1 MIWALLAALALVV
14 VAVLIW
20 PLLRDAAQPDDGH
33 RDVVVLKDQLAEID
47 RDLARG
53 VITSTEAEALK
64 LEIQRRLL
72 SAARRPAVQVWREGA
87 GVRSGLTALLA
98 IAVPML
104 AFAVYMNLGA
114 PTLQSSAPVAA
125 GGGHESE
132 QDPEMGKLV
141 EQLAARMANEPDNLQ
156 GWELLA
162 RSYRQME
169 RYADALEA
177 YRRVIALDPKNGEA
191 YANFGEMSVTV
202 ANGQVSQ
209 EAAQAFMKAL
219 EQDRNEPRSRFYL
232 GLAAAQTGDPKT
244 AIAIWRDL
252 AAGAPQD
259 APWLEMVRGQMFQV
273 AQSSAIMPMNVD
285 PKHPLDLTPDDLTPN
300 NLTPDDSKPEG
311 SKGAAPAKT
320 PPAKPAPQ
328 AVATTPST
336 PSAAAPASDPDDIT
350 SPDVSA
356 IKEQFSAENL
366 AQIQAMVGSLAGRLE
381 NEPDDFNGWMMLGR
395 SYMVLRNTEG
405 AKKAF
410 EKAIALKPGELQP
423 KLSYAGVLMN
433 ETNLNSPAPLPETLV
448 KTSDDILKLV
458 PDHAEALFVRGVAAF
473 KRGDKKAAGRD
484 FEAAKKNARGNLPA
498 ELDRW
503 IAQL

>member
-1 MIWALLAALALVV
+1 MIWALLAGLALAV
-14 VAVLIW
+14 VAALIW
-20 PLLRDAAQPDDGH
+20 PLVRDAGAPDDAP

-53 VITSTEAEALK
+53 VISATEAEALK

-72 SAARRPAVQVWREGA
+72 AAARRPALAVWREGA
-87 GVRSGLTALLA
+87 GMRSALTALLA
-98 IAVPML
+98 VAVPML

-114 PTLQSSAPVAA
+114 PTLKATDNSAGHQSQ
-125 GGGHESE
+125 
-132 QDPEMGKLV
+132 QDPEMAGLV
-141 EQLAARMANEPDNLQ
+141 EQLAARMANEPDNIE
-156 GWELLA
+156 GWALLA

-169 RYADALEA
+169 RYGEALEA
-177 YRRVIALDPKNGEA
+177 YRHVLALNPPDAEA
-191 YANFGEMSVTV
+191 YANYGEMSVTV
-202 ANGQVSQ
+202 AGGTVNDDAR
-209 EAAQAFMKAL
+209 EAFTNAL
-219 EQDRNEPRSRFYL
+219 QRDRSDPRSRFYL
-232 GLAAAQTGDPKT
+232 GLAAAQSGDAKA

-252 AAGAPQD
+252 TADAPPD

-273 AQSSAIMPMNVD
+273 AQSAAIMPVNVD
-285 PKHPLDLTPDDLTPN
+285 PKHPLDLKPGETKPSE
-300 NLTPDDSKPEG
+300 SK
-311 SKGAAPAKT
+311 AAPVA
-320 PPAKPAPQ
+320 PAKPAPQ
-328 AVATTPST
+328 AAVAPPTV
-336 PSAAAPASDPDDIT
+336 APPSDPEDIT

-381 NEPDDFNGWMMLGR
+381 NEPEDFNGWMMLGR
-395 SYMVLRNTEG
+395 SYMVLRNSEG
-405 AKKAF
+405 AKRAF

-433 ETNLNSPAPLPETLV
+433 ETNLNSPAPLPENLV
-448 KTSDDILKLV
+448 KTSNDILKLV

-473 KRGDKKAAGRD
+473 KRGDKKAAARD

-503 IAQL
+503 LAAL